1 MMKNV
6 SKKSRKVPYLLMLML
21 FTCLSAS
28 AQFQVKGTIVSD
40 KDSEPMIGVAVLEK
54 GTSNGTITD
63 IDGNYSISVQNG
75 NATLEVSYVGCRP
88 QTIQVNG
95 RNQIHIR
102 LEEDSK
108 MLDEVVVVGYGVQK
122 KSDLTGAVAS
132 VGTKE
137 LKGLVTTDAAAALQ
151 GKAAGIQILNS
162 SGAPGTGAAC
172 AATPPTPATS
182 ARCSS

>member
-108 MLDEVVVVGYGVQK
+108 MLDEVVVVGYGLK
-122 KSDLTGAVAS
+122 EDSTPDAVGMKQEIRNLLS
-132 VGTKE
+132 
-137 LKGLVTTDAAAALQ
+137 
-151 GKAAGIQILNS
+151 
-162 SGAPGTGAAC
+162 
-172 AATPPTPATS
+172 
-182 ARCSS
+182 R